1 MSTMVERITARELAA
16 ILKDPVQKNKVRVI
30 DVRDSDFIGGHIRG
44 AINLPEDH
52 FQDDD
57 EVDEIVEEYK
67 DVPQIVF
74 HCMMSQIRG
83 PFCAK
88 RFKSR
93 MEIVL
98 EDAPK
103 KPDVRV
109 LYGGF
114 QLFGREYRND
124 PELIEDMDV
133 ANY

>member
-1 MSTMVERITARELAA
+1 MSSLTVERITARELAA
-16 ILKDPVQKNKVRVI
+16 ILKDPVRRQSVRII

-44 AINLPEDH
+44 AVNLPEDH

-57 EVDEIVEEYK
+57 DVDAVVEDFK
-67 DVPQIVF
+67 AVPQIVF

-93 MEIVL
+93 MEICL
-98 EDAPK
+98 EDAPH

-124 PELIEDMDV
+124 PELVEDMDI
-133 ANY
+133 